1 MDKFRETFAEE
12 ARELIVT
19 LEEALLTLENNPEDK
34 LQIQEVF
41 RVMHSL
47 KGGSGM
53 FGFNKIEEL
62 THDLETIYDLI
73 REGEFKVSTPILDVT
88 LKTVD
93 HFTALLS
100 DIECEED
107 GNKANHEAINTSI
120 KEILKTI
127 DSNDLSV
134 EANVKTQTEHSEC
147 WKTYLVSVVPG
158 KDIFKNGTNPQFLI
172 EDILDLGKGKA
183 FARTSKIP
191 IFEKLN
197 PHDCYIHWDVI
208 LSTQE
213 DDNAIQDVFIFVED
227 ECEVKVEKICDYNL
241 VEVANIKSLE
251 TEDEKSFTKTLKAI
265 AKENAPA
272 ENETA
277 KQTIATSKEKSKVK
291 TSSVSSIRVASDKLD
306 DLMNLVSE
314 LVTSQAGLSL
324 YSEENQDDRLEVI
337 SENIEKLSRQLRD
350 TAFSMTLV
358 PLDNI
363 FYRFQRLIRDL
374 SAQLGKSVEF
384 NTNGGDT
391 DLDKTIIEA
400 LTDPLMHLLRN
411 CLDHGIESNEE
422 RKAQSKTEK
431 GKITLNAYHS
441 GANVHILVKD
451 NGKGINPD
459 IIKAK
464 AIEKGIIEEGKELSR
479 QEILDLLFTPGFST
493 ATKITDVSG
502 RGVGMDVVKRNITDL
517 RGEVYLSSKLGKGTT
532 VEIVLPLTLSIIDGL
547 LVKLDETHYVI
558 PLSAVEKCHEIE
570 YKTLHKNFNQLIEL
584 DGAQIPFLNLRNEFS
599 ASKDTDP
606 QFSQVIVIH
615 NEGAKIGVCLDEIV
629 GEYQAVLKPVGKYYS
644 SQEYVSGATIL
655 GDGTIALVLDTYKI
669 IDQKVKQKNLVV

>member
-1 MDKFRETFAEE
+1 MDIYRETFTEE

-19 LEEALLTLENNPEDK
+19 LEEALLTLENNPEDRS
-34 LQIQEVF
+34 QIQEVF

-53 FGFNKIEEL
+53 FGFLKIEEL

-73 REGEFKVSTPILDVT
+73 REGKLKVTTQILDVT

-93 HFTALLS
+93 HFTALLT
-100 DIECEED
+100 DTECQEK
-107 GNKANHEAINTSI
+107 NNITNHTTIIASI
-120 KEILKTI
+120 KEILKVI
-127 DSNDLSV
+127 DIKNT
-134 EANVKTQTEHSEC
+134 ETEEKTETVKKDTES
-147 WKTYLVSVVPG
+147 WTTYLISVTPN
-158 KDIFKNGTNPQFLI
+158 KDIFKNGTNPLFLI
-172 EDILDLGKGKA
+172 EDLLDSGDGKA
-183 FARTSKIP
+183 YARTSKIP
-191 IFEKLN
+191 RIEKLN
-197 PHDCYIHWDVI
+197 PQECYTSWDII

-213 DDNAIQDVFIFVED
+213 DEKAIQDIFIFVDD
-227 ECEVKVEKICDYNL
+227 ECTVKIDKVCEYNL
-241 VEVANIKSLE
+241 VKTDDLKSLE
-251 TEDEKSFTKTLKAI
+251 TESEKTFGKTVKALAKNKKVAGQTLTETKEETL
-265 AKENAPA
+265 N
-272 ENETA
+272 
-277 KQTIATSKEKSKVK
+277 SKIG
-291 TSSVSSIRVASDKLD
+291 TVSSIRVASDKLD